1 MNSFF
6 RTFLAITIF
15 AGLSAGAF
23 ASGFA
28 SGPVNENDVG
38 YQLDQLN
45 TTVQVID
52 SRLQQISTLLSQSAQ
67 NGVCWQNGKS
77 YSQGAII
84 VTEGAGNTSTAT
96 CSVQEKTGWP
106 VWKKDDVRGK

>member
-6 RTFLAITIF
+6 RTFLAITLF
-15 AGLSAGAF
+15 AGFSAGAF
-23 ASGFA
+23 AGGFA

-45 TTVQVID
+45 TTAQVID

-77 YSQGAII
+77 YSQGAKI
-84 VTEGAGNTSTAT
+84 VTEFAPNTSTAT

-106 VWKKDDVRGK
+106 AWKIDDVNR